1 MDIDLSQ
8 ANIKRVTELDFE
20 LQEQKAK
27 IEDKAIM
34 VTSKKQSQQIQ
45 KSLSKFQLIWTKT
58 ASVSLRNTLVS

>member
-45 KSLSKFQLIWTKT
+45 KSLSKFQLI
-58 ASVSLRNTLVS
+58 